1 MRVTTWLLVLSSLTC
16 LLLTTG
22 CVVPST
28 LSPYPTYT
36 PYPTCPASQER
47 FTLMWEETDAEGN
60 SHLAF
65 QPCDPTKFHFDMS
78 ATSQSGHYYNLHE
91 FCIPAQEQYVQEVQ
105 AIAKTSGDHQFECQP
120 GHGRIGCTEQ
130 EYWCVGFADYTVLCQ
145 LSMLDYIDLIGVAT
159 FE

>member
-1 MRVTTWLLVLSSLTC
+1 MRVITWPLILLSLMC

-60 SHLAF
+60 SHLTF

-105 AIAKTSGDHQFECQP
+105 AIAKTFADHQFECQP

-130 EYWCVGFADYTVLCQ
+130 EYWCVGFADYYVLCQ
-145 LSMLDYIDLIGVAT
+145 LSMLDYVDLIGVAA